1 MKAIDEEYFNIV
13 NRFRNNIERYTNEY
27 SHQVIEA
34 HTAMDQISVTVKI
47 LNEELEEFYE
57 KHK

>member
-27 SHQVIEA
+27 KHRVIEA
-34 HTAMDQISVTVKI
+34 QTAMDQINVTVKI